1 MTESLKLLFRK
12 SNLLKSKKYKTW
24 MKHSEEKEVL
34 EALEFKNK
42 ILILNKFKLI
52 DMSYFY
58 IMQRWFK
65 LTKNNISIYSKIA

>member
-1 MTESLKLLFRK
+1 
-12 SNLLKSKKYKTW
+12 